1 MTEFTIVMTGATAG
15 LGAYAAKLLAE
26 QPNTRLIAG
35 ARGSGRD
42 VSGAQVLP
50 LDLASLDSVTQFV
63 DEVKNELGQTPI
75 DVLVLN
81 AGIQF
86 RDTNHR
92 TVDGFETTFAVNHL
106 AHYLL
111 ARLLVPG
118 IADGGRLV
126 ITTSDTHDPAIIPFG
141 PRALDPAHLADPESG
156 GAIAGLRAYASSKL
170 CNLLTARSFA
180 ASDEIVRRRIDVVAY
195 NPGLTLGT
203 NLVGESMSGRVV
215 TGALRPVL
223 RLLSAARPAFYPGRL
238 ETAGEALADLSTGAV
253 KPPEGRLYA
262 SLVKG
267 RLTFPDPA
275 PLARDDRAADGLW
288 RASAAMVGIK
298 ADRNPGESP
307 RTR

>member
-26 QPNTRLIAG
+26 QPNTRVIAG
-35 ARGSGRD
+35 VRGSGRD

-141 PRALDPAHLADPESG
+141 PRALDPAHLAHPEPG

-195 NPGLTLGT
+195 NPRPHPGDKPGGRVDVGAGSHGGT
-203 NLVGESMSGRVV
+203 APGAASALCGASRVLSRASGDGGRGVGGPVDWRRQTAGGPPVCVTCEGAADLPGPSPAGPGRPSGRR
-215 TGALRPVL
+215 AM
-223 RLLSAARPAFYPGRL
+223 ARQRRDGR
-238 ETAGEALADLSTGAV
+238 D
-253 KPPEGRLYA
+253 
-262 SLVKG
+262 
-267 RLTFPDPA
+267 
-275 PLARDDRAADGLW
+275 
-288 RASAAMVGIK
+288 
-298 ADRNPGESP
+298 
-307 RTR
+307 

>member
-1 MTEFTIVMTGATAG
+1 MTEFTVVMTGATAG

-26 QPNTRLIAG
+26 QPNTRVIAG

-42 VSGAQVLP
+42 VPGAQVLP
-50 LDLASLDSVTQFV
+50 LDLASLDSVTQFA

-111 ARLLVPG
+111 ARLLVPS

-126 ITTSDTHDPAIIPFG
+126 ITTSDTHDPEIIPFG
-141 PRALDPAHLADPESG
+141 PRALDPAHLAHPESG
-156 GAIAGLRAYASSKL
+156 GAIAGLRAYAGSKL

-203 NLVGESMSGRVV
+203 NLVGASMSGRVV

-223 RLLSAARPAFYPGRL
+223 RLLSAARPAFYPGRV
-238 ETAGEALADLSTGAV
+238 ETAGEALADLSIGAV

-267 RLTFPDPA
+267 QLTFPDPA
-275 PLARDDRAADGLW
+275 PLARTTERPTDYGAPAPRWSGF
-288 RASAAMVGIK
+288 K
-298 ADRNPGESP
+298 AGRSPEESP

>member
-1 MTEFTIVMTGATAG
+1 MTESTIVMTGATAG
-15 LGAYAAKLLAE
+15 LGAHAARILA
-26 QPNTRLIAG
+26 QHPDTHLIVG
-35 ARGSGRD
+35 ARGSGRE
-42 VSGAQVLP
+42 VPGAQVKP
-50 LDLASLDSVTQFV
+50 LDLASLDSVRQFAETV
-63 DEVKNELGQTPI
+63 GRELGDTPI
-75 DVLVLN
+75 RVLILN
-81 AGIQF
+81 AGLQF
-86 RDTNHR
+86 RDTDHR

-111 ARLLVPG
+111 ARLLLPR

-126 ITTSDTHDPAIIPFG
+126 ITTSDTHDPSIIPFG
-141 PRALDPAHLADPESG
+141 PRALDPARLAHPESA

-180 ASDEIVRRRIDVVAY
+180 ASDEVVRRRIDVVAY

-215 TGALRPVL
+215 TGVLRPVL
-223 RLLSAARPAFYPGRL
+223 RLLSAARPAFYPGRV
-238 ETAGEALADLSTGAV
+238 ETAGEALADLSIGAV

-267 RLTFPDPA
+267 QLTFPDPA

-288 RASAAMVGIK
+288 RASAAMIGI
-298 ADRNPGESP
+298 
-307 RTR
+307 